1 MTKFVNVLEN
11 ESIDRDADSSEG
23 QYIESAEVLGTL
35 EKFDIRYVRERRL
48 SAAIVKE
55 WIDFNDAD
63 IILIKSTK
71 DTGKTRVLGDFVKS
85 LPKHTSVLQIGHR
98 KSLSRSLAKR
108 LNLTTYLDVDGIEC
122 RFSLSL
128 DSLIRIDPTKD
139 QPYDVLILDES
150 EQVFQHLFGDT
161 TEAKREQIF
170 STLQWLIH
178 HAKKIICSDADMTG
192 ELTGYLIAKL
202 RSSFKQDRVL
212 ALVNEWQVGRTI
224 NIYETK
230 YHALAQMVCA
240 VAEGK
245 RVYVPVGEEKFA
257 NQLAT
262 LLKLVERPD
271 GKAVEVLLL
280 TGPNSEQQ
288 EVKDFFVDPNA
299 EALKYH
305 VIVATSTLS
314 TGVSIDV
321 DGFDAVYG
329 LFDGSVYTYQDCDQ
343 AISRVRKCKSVNV
356 WIHNGRPPKF
366 PSENE
371 LRDRS
376 VTKEQRTRR
385 LFMPDEAAILRPVE
399 QLYLDSETRVR
410 WCQAQWSVGRLKKFV
425 NLKKIDGWNV
435 RLIAND
441 PKQEAAGREMRRIGR
456 DPNGDRRHLSILSA
470 ENLTEEEF
478 DELSGMSGLKAAK
491 KNARLKYWI
500 AKTFGAS
507 SPSEVTLPQIVQY
520 MDKGARDVVRNLKLM
535 AARGEDARRWDKEE
549 RESPNG
555 KAFTNFDHR
564 SFRHEI
570 FNGVREASGIDP
582 ARVLENAK
590 RYSELLLELEAARR
604 DHKDGSRPYRRA
616 RQNFTAEK
624 KANQIVV
631 DSEQLDRVLEYV
643 EQNLETINTYL
654 ETRFNAKHVRENKV
668 KVFNKV
674 MGSFGVAVKRE
685 PVMKNGESTSQLVVD
700 YEKVMELAKSEKLRD
715 LVDQGLRC

>member
-1 MTKFVNVLEN
+1 MTKFVNVLAN
-11 ESIDRDADSSEG
+11 ESVDGDIESSEG
-23 QYIESAEVLGTL
+23 QAIDSAEVHGTL
-35 EKFDIRYVRERRL
+35 ENFDVRHVKERRL
-48 SAAIVKE
+48 SAALVKE
-55 WIDFNDAD
+55 WITFNDAD

-71 DTGKTRVLGDFVKS
+71 DTGKTTVLGDFVKS
-85 LPKHTSVLQIGHR
+85 LPKHTSVLQVGHR
-98 KSLSRSLAKR
+98 KSLSRSLARR
-108 LNLTTYLDVDGIEC
+108 LNLTTYLDVNGIED

-139 QPYDVLILDES
+139 RPYDILIIDES

-161 TEAKREQIF
+161 TERKRAQIF
-170 STLQWLIH
+170 STLLWLTH
-178 HAKKIICSDADMTG
+178 HAKKIICADADMTG

-202 RSSFKQDRVL
+202 RSTFAQDRVL
-212 ALVNEWQVGRTI
+212 ALINDWQVGRTI
-224 NIYETK
+224 NIYQSK

-245 RVYVPVGEEKFA
+245 CVYVPVAEEKLA

-271 GKAVEVLLL
+271 GKAVKVLLL
-280 TGPNSEQQ
+280 TGPNSDEQ

-299 EALKYH
+299 EASKYH
-305 VIVATSTLS
+305 VIIATSTLS

-356 WIHNGRPPKF
+356 WIHNGRPQKF
-366 PSENE
+366 SDERE
-371 LRDRS
+371 LRDLS
-376 VTKEQRTRR
+376 VMKEQRTRR
-385 LFMPDEAAILRPVE
+385 LFMPEEAAILRPVE
-399 QLYLDSETRVR
+399 QLYLDFETRVR
-410 WCQAQWSVGRLKKFV
+410 WCQSQWSVGRLTKFAD
-425 NLKKIDGWNV
+425 LKKIDGWDV
-435 RLIAND
+435 RFIAND
-441 PKQEAAGREMRRIGR
+441 PEQETAGKEMRKIGR
-456 DPNGDRRHLSILSA
+456 DPRGERQYLPILNA

-478 DELSGMSGLKAAK
+478 DELSDLNGLKAAR
-491 KNARLKYWI
+491 KNAMLKYRI

-507 SPSEVTLPQIVQY
+507 SPSEVTMPQIVQY
-520 MDKGARDVVRNLKLM
+520 MENDVRDVVRNLKMM

-570 FNGVREASGIDP
+570 FNGLREASGIDP
-582 ARVLENAK
+582 ARILENAN

-631 DSEQLDRVLEYV
+631 DSEQLDRVVAYV

-654 ETRFNAKHVRENKV
+654 ETRFNANHVRENKV

-674 MGSFGVAVKRE
+674 MGSFGVVVKRE
-685 PVMKNGESTSQLVVD
+685 SVMKDGESKSQLVVD
-700 YEKVMELAKSEKLRD
+700 YEKVMELAKCEKLRV
-715 LVDQGLRC
+715 LVDEGLRS